1 VRQHGI
7 TEDGGEGIRRDGM
20 HDTNPS
26 GAEANRAGAGANRAG
41 AEARLG
47 RGNNKLALRFD

>member
-1 VRQHGI
+1 MRQHGI

-26 GAEANRAGAGANRAG
+26 GAEANRAGAGANQ
-41 AEARLG
+41 AEATLG
-47 RGNNKLALRFD
+47 RGDNKLALRFD